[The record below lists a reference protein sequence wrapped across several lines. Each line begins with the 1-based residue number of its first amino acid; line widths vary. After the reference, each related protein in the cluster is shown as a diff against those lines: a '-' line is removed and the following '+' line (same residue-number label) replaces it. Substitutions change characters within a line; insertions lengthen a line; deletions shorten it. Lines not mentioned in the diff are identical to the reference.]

1 MATTTVNEPI
11 PAEILED
18 IRDAITQADQ
28 RANQAIQ
35 YRGRAAHLDGEAA
48 GFRAAAERI
57 CERKLKAG
65 KEDTIDI
72 VAGTITRVVEVP
84 DPPPPPDPPA
94 SNQADP
100 NCRPADWFEPPANT
114 SDEVNP

>member
-1 MATTTVNEPI
+1 MATTTVTEQI

-18 IRDAITQADQ
+18 LRDAIQQADQ

-48 GFRAAAERI
+48 GFRAAADRLV
-57 CERKLKAG
+57 ERKLKAG
-65 KEDTIDI
+65 KDDTIDI
-72 VAGTITRVVEVP
+72 VAGTITRVVEVA
-84 DPPPPPDPPA
+84 DPPPPPDPP
-94 SNQADP
+94 NQVDP
-100 NCRPADWFEPPANT
+100 NCRPADWFEPPTNT